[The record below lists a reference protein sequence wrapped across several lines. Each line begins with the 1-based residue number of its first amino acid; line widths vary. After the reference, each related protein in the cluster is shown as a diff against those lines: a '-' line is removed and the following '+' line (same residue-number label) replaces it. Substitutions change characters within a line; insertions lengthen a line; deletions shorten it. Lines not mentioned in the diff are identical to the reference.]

1 MFFLGGK
8 DNLLTNKGTITALN
22 GLAVYVFDGPLTFT
36 DWSCDMNGCEKVFST
51 INLPAASLNA
61 ANLEG
66 GKILGDIVLGSAA
79 DRVTNSGEITGNLAL
94 GGGAARGFAHIGVI
108 KALEA
113 QGIVPDII
121 VGTSAGAVVGALYSS
136 GLSGFELQKIAL
148 EIDEGQ
154 VSDWSLPDRGVFKGE
169 ALQNFVNRAVGN
181 RPLEKLPRSFSVV
194 ATDLKSGESALFR
207 SGNTG
212 MAVRASSAVPGVF
225 QPVNINGRDYV
236 DGGLVSPI
244 PVRAARSLG
253 ANFVIAVDIS
263 VNPRDARTAS
273 TFDVLLQTFAIMGR
287 SISRYETTEA
297 DIVIRPV
304 TAELPA
310 TDFAGRH
317 RAVLE
322 GEKATAAMMAEIKD
336 RLARLRNP
344 PPAMAR

>member
-1 MFFLGGK
+1 MPADLR
-8 DNLLTNKGTITALN
+8 LLLAI
-22 GLAVYVFDGPLTFT
+22 LAVALLP
-36 DWSCDMNGCEKVFST
+36 GCALIGEKPAP
-51 INLPAASLNA
+51 LPAAVPI
-61 ANLEG
+61 
-66 GKILGDIVLGSAA
+66 KIG
-79 DRVTNSGEITGNLAL
+79 LAL

-113 QGIVPDII
+113 QGIVPDIV

-136 GLSGFELQKIAL
+136 GLSGFEMQKIAL
-148 EIDEGQ
+148 DMDDSQFG
-154 VSDWSLPDRGVFKGE
+154 DWSLPDRGVFKGE

-181 RPLEKLPRSFSVV
+181 RPLEKLPRNFAVV
-194 ATDLKSGESALFR
+194 ATDLKSGEATLFR

-225 QPVNINGRDYV
+225 QPVAINGRDYV

-273 TFDVLLQTFAIMGR
+273 TVDVLLQTFAIMGQ
-287 SISRYETTEA
+287 SIGRYEKAEA

-304 TAELPA
+304 TAELSA
-310 TDFAGRH
+310 TDFAARH
-317 RAVLE
+317 RAILE
-322 GEKATAAMMAEIKD
+322 GEKAASVSMAQIKD
-336 RLARLRNP
+336 RLARLRNDAAAA
-344 PPAMAR
+344 PAR